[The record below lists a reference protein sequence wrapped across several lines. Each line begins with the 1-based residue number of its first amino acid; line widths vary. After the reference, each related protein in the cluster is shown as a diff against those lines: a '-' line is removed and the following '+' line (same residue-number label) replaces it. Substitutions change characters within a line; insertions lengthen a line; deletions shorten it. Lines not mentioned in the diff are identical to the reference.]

1 MLLDKLL
8 PKLKAD
14 GHRVLIFSQFTKVLD
29 LIEDLIE
36 ARGWG
41 YERLDGTVLGSL
53 RQASIDRF
61 SDPTSASFLF
71 LLSTRAGG
79 VGINLTAADTV
90 IIYDSDWNPQNDI
103 QAMARCHRI
112 GQTKVVQVYKLC
124 TKDILSALSNQNQE
138 TIWATLSLTAVGVD
152 PRRIFTDK
160 AAGSSDKIRA
170 GLLALLSYAR
180 AGDVVIVVALERLGR
195 SAAEVA
201 RTVSDLSAR
210 GITLRC
216 LRNGLDTASASGR
229 VVATVLSEL
238 AMLDAADSTES
249 ARRS

>member
-1 MLLDKLL
+1 MSHAGACADLDEQL
-8 PKLKAD
+8 A
-14 GHRVLIFSQFTKVLD
+14 
-29 LIEDLIE
+29 E
-36 ARGWG
+36 
-41 YERLDGTVLGSL
+41 
-53 RQASIDRF
+53 
-61 SDPTSASFLF
+61 
-71 LLSTRAGG
+71 
-79 VGINLTAADTV
+79 
-90 IIYDSDWNPQNDI
+90 
-103 QAMARCHRI
+103 
-112 GQTKVVQVYKLC
+112 
-124 TKDILSALSNQNQE
+124 
-138 TIWATLSLTAVGVD
+138 LTAVGVD

-201 RTVSDLSAR
+201 RTVSDLNAR

-229 VVATVLSEL
+229 VVVAVLSEL
-238 AMLDAADSTES
+238 AMLDADDSTES